1 MNPYPF
7 VGLNHF
13 TVPVAIPIS
22 NVDHAQYWR
31 SPVATSLGIRCIER
45 YLDIVAL
52 DVSFRSAAPVDEQ
65 KIGTIQRGM
74 IDKISGK
81 AAFAVTSF

>member
-1 MNPYPF
+1 
-7 VGLNHF
+7 
-13 TVPVAIPIS
+13 
-22 NVDHAQYWR
+22 
-31 SPVATSLGIRCIER
+31 
-45 YLDIVAL
+45 LDIVAL

-81 AAFAVTSF
+81 AAFAVTSFRATI